1 VRWAWPLRLVV
12 DAARW
17 TWGFFRPRRTIWP
30 TRDGWWTLFAAMGL
44 GVAAINTGN
53 NLLYLLAS
61 MLLGLVVVSGILS
74 EMVMRGLRAGAAR
87 AEEIFAGRPALVG
100 AVVSNRKRLL
110 PSYSVTLEI
119 LAPAGAGARR
129 VDRVAYLPRLGAGE
143 DRLVAWE
150 VTLPRRGRHTLPGIR
165 FTSYFP
171 FGIFLKAGRVQLDE
185 AVVVYPAV
193 GPAPAHLL
201 RELGGTGAVSA
212 RRKGRG
218 HDLHNLRDYQ
228 PGDDPR
234 LIHWRTTARAQSL
247 TVRELEAETTL
258 DTRIVLTGGARAGAA
273 LETGLSEAA
282 SLAMHL
288 LREGAA
294 VELAGPGLAVPA
306 GRGSAQTRR
315 ILTALAL
322 FEPPPPARPGPRSGG
337 GALGGSGAPLTP
349 QTKDMREIRVA
360 IG

>member
-1 VRWAWPLRLVV
+1 MTPVRLRSPLRLLV

-17 TWGFFRPRRTIWP
+17 TWSFFRPRRTIWP

-44 GVAAINTGN
+44 GVAAVNTGN

-87 AEEIFAGRPALVG
+87 PDEIFAGRPALVG

-143 DRLVAWE
+143 ERLVAWE

-201 RELGGTGAVSA
+201 RELGGTGPVSA

-234 LIHWRTTARAQSL
+234 LIHWRTTARTQLL

-258 DTRIVLTGGARAGAA
+258 DPRIVLTGGAGAA

-282 SLAMHL
+282 SLAVHL

-294 VELAGPGLAVPA
+294 VELAGPGLSVSA

-322 FEPPPPARPGPRSGG
+322 FELEPPGGPPPAPIPPR
-337 GALGGSGAPLTP
+337 
-349 QTKDMREIRVA
+349 KDMREIRVSL
-360 IG
+360 G